1 MILASAETAHIV
13 YYGDILFMK
22 KTLAH
27 LFITFLIMNCLA
39 CTACTKEKPQTP
51 APKPPLPYKINLVW
65 QHDHKPEV
73 DLSALDKV
81 PGVNVVSPC
90 WYVIDNEFGK
100 LQDKSIEGYVELA
113 HAKGYQV
120 WPLITNGFKPDRTK
134 KLLDDE
140 NARKYVIEQLRQ
152 QYQKH
157 KFDGINLDFEH
168 IYEADKD
175 RITEFVKQ
183 IRKATQQDKLILSMD
198 VTVPK
203 GSPNWSLC
211 FDRKALAEHLDY
223 MMVMAYDQYSGAS
236 PEAGPTAGYD
246 WVERGIKN
254 TLEEVP
260 AHKLV
265 LGIPLYMRLWHY
277 DKDKKRFFAKTLNM
291 PGAEKIMSEKANDET
306 FRCRWLDK
314 EKVTYVSYME
324 NDVPYSFWQENITS
338 LEHKASLVKTYGL
351 GGVAS
356 WRYGFEKPEI
366 WPMLEEK
373 LKEEKSDKENK
384 TKSGNDIKNETINK

>member
-1 MILASAETAHIV
+1 MNKIVSHALITLLAL
-13 YYGDILFMK
+13 G
-22 KTLAH
+22 
-27 LFITFLIMNCLA
+27 CL
-39 CTACTKEKPQTP
+39 TSSGCTKSKEEPKPV
-51 APKPPLPYKINLVW
+51 PKPPLPYKINLVW
-65 QHDHKPEV
+65 QHEHKPEV
-73 DLSALDKV
+73 DLSVLDKV

-90 WYVIDNEFGK
+90 WYEIENDFGK
-100 LQDKSIEGYVELA
+100 IKDKSVEGYVERA

-140 NARKYVIEQLRQ
+140 NAKKYVIEQLHQ

-183 IRKATQQDKLILSMD
+183 IRKATRQDNLILSMD

-223 MMVMAYDQYSGAS
+223 MMVMAYDQYSGSS

-260 AHKLV
+260 SQKVV
-265 LGIPLYMRLWHY
+265 LGMPLYMRLWHY
-277 DKDKKRFFAKTLNM
+277 DKDKKRFYAKTLTM
-291 PGAEKIMSEKANDET
+291 EGAEKIIKEKNSDET

-314 EKVTYVSYME
+314 EKVTYYSYME
-324 NDVPYSFWQENITS
+324 DDVPYSFWQENKTS
-338 LEHKASLVKTYGL
+338 LEHKAGL
-351 GGVAS
+351 LKQYELAGLAT
-356 WRYGFEKPEI
+356 WRYGFEKPEV

-373 LKEEKSDKENK
+373 LKEAEPVKENPQRQ
-384 TKSGNDIKNETINK
+384 NEKK

>member
-1 MILASAETAHIV
+1 MNKFFSHALVTLLAL
-13 YYGDILFMK
+13 G
-22 KTLAH
+22 
-27 LFITFLIMNCLA
+27 CL
-39 CTACTKEKPQTP
+39 TSSGCTKGKEEPRP
-51 APKPPLPYKINLVW
+51 VPGPPLPYKINLVW
-65 QHDHKPEV
+65 QHEHKPEV
-73 DLSALDKV
+73 DLSVLDKV

-90 WYVIDNEFGK
+90 WYEIENDFGK
-100 LQDKSIEGYVELA
+100 IKDKSVEGYVERA

-140 NARKYVIEQLRQ
+140 NAKKYVIEQLHQ

-183 IRKATQQDKLILSMD
+183 IRKATQQDNLILSMD

-223 MMVMAYDQYSGAS
+223 MMVMAYDQYSGSS

-260 AHKLV
+260 AQKVV
-265 LGIPLYMRLWHY
+265 LGMPLYMRLWHY
-277 DKDKKRFFAKTLNM
+277 DKDKKRFYAKTLTM
-291 PGAEKIMSEKANDET
+291 EGAEKIIKEKSSDET

-314 EKVTYVSYME
+314 EKVTYYSYME
-324 NDVPYSFWQENITS
+324 DDVPYSFWQENKTS
-338 LEHKASLVKTYGL
+338 LEHKAGL
-351 GGVAS
+351 LKRYELAGLAT
-356 WRYGFEKPEI
+356 WRYGFEKPEV

-373 LKEEKSDKENK
+373 LKEAEPVKENPQRQ
-384 TKSGNDIKNETINK
+384 NEKK

>member
-1 MILASAETAHIV
+1 MNKIFTHALITLLAL
-13 YYGDILFMK
+13 G
-22 KTLAH
+22 
-27 LFITFLIMNCLA
+27 CLTSSA
-39 CTACTKEKPQTP
+39 CTTSKEEPKPV
-51 APKPPLPYKINLVW
+51 PKPPLPYKINLVW
-65 QHDHKPEV
+65 QHEHKPEV
-73 DLSALDKV
+73 DLSVLDKV

-90 WYVIDNEFGK
+90 WYEIDNDFGK
-100 LQDKSIEGYVELA
+100 IKDKSVEGYVERA

-140 NARKYVIEQLRQ
+140 NAKKYVIEQLRQ

-183 IRKATQQDKLILSMD
+183 IRKATRQDNLILSMD

-223 MMVMAYDQYSGAS
+223 MMVMAYDQYSGSS

-246 WVERGIKN
+246 WVERGIRN

-260 AHKLV
+260 AQKVV
-265 LGIPLYMRLWHY
+265 LGMPLYMRLWHY
-277 DKDKKRFFAKTLNM
+277 DKDKKRFYAKTLTM
-291 PGAEKIMSEKANDET
+291 EGAEKIIKEKNSEET

-314 EKVTYVSYME
+314 EKVTYYSYME
-324 NDVPYSFWQENITS
+324 DDIPYSFWQENKTS
-338 LEHKASLVKTYGL
+338 LEHKAGL
-351 GGVAS
+351 LKQYELAGLAT
-356 WRYGFEKPEI
+356 WRYGFEKPEV

-373 LKEEKSDKENK
+373 LKEAESVKENANRQEEK
-384 TKSGNDIKNETINK
+384 K

>member
-1 MILASAETAHIV
+1 
-13 YYGDILFMK
+13 MK
-22 KTLAH
+22 KLLSHMLIALLA
-27 LFITFLIMNCLA
+27 LGCLSSS
-39 CTACTKEKPQTP
+39 ACTKEEPAPPP
-51 APKPPLPYKINLVW
+51 APKPALPFKINLVW

-90 WYVIDNEFGK
+90 WYEIGNEFGK
-100 LQDKSIEGYVELA
+100 LNDKSVEGYVEQA

-140 NARKYVIEQLRQ
+140 NARKFVIEQLRR
-152 QYQKH
+152 QYKKH
-157 KFDGINLDFEH
+157 KFDGVNLDFEH

-183 IRKATQQDKLILSMD
+183 IRRATQQDKLILSMD

-260 AHKLV
+260 PHKV
-265 LGIPLYMRLWHY
+265 ILGVPLYMRLWHY
-277 DKDKKRFFAKTLNM
+277 DKDKKRFYAKTLSM
-291 PGAEKIMSEKANDET
+291 TGAEKLIAEKGNDET
-306 FRCRWLDK
+306 FRCRWLEK
-314 EKVTYVSYME
+314 ERLTYYSYME
-324 NDVPYSFWQENITS
+324 DDVPYSFWQENKTS
-338 LEHKASLVKTYGL
+338 LEHKMGLIKTYGL
-351 GGVAS
+351 AGVAS

-366 WPMLEEK
+366 WPMLEER
-373 LKEEKSDKENK
+373 LKELEPVQESAPQPDETTAKDASKKDKK
-384 TKSGNDIKNETINK
+384 KKKKK

>member
-1 MILASAETAHIV
+1 
-13 YYGDILFMK
+13 MK
-22 KTLAH
+22 KLLSHMLIALLA
-27 LFITFLIMNCLA
+27 LGCLSSS
-39 CTACTKEKPQTP
+39 ACTKEEPAPQP
-51 APKPPLPYKINLVW
+51 APKPALPFKINLVW
-65 QHDHKPEV
+65 QHDHRPEV
-73 DLSALDKV
+73 DLSTLDKV
-81 PGVNVVSPC
+81 PGVNVISPC
-90 WYVIDNEFGK
+90 WYEIENEFGK
-100 LQDKSIEGYVELA
+100 IRDKSVDGYVERA

-140 NARKYVIEQLRQ
+140 NARRFVIEQLRQ
-152 QYQKH
+152 QYQTH

-236 PEAGPTAGYD
+236 PEAGPTAGFD

-260 AHKLV
+260 PHKVV
-265 LGIPLYMRLWHY
+265 LGVPLYMRLWHY
-277 DKDKKRFFAKTLNM
+277 DKDKKRFYAKTLSM
-291 PGAEKIMSEKANDET
+291 PGAEKLIEEKGKDET
-306 FRCRWLDK
+306 FRCRWLEK
-314 EKVTYVSYME
+314 ERLTYYSYME
-324 NDVPYSFWQENITS
+324 DDVPYSFWQENKAS
-338 LEHKASLVKTYGL
+338 LEHKMGLIKTYGL
-351 GGVAS
+351 AGVAS

-366 WPMLEEK
+366 WLMLEEK
-373 LKEEKSDKENK
+373 LKELEPAKDNPPQPDEAKTQKESKKDKKNK
-384 TKSGNDIKNETINK
+384 

>member
-1 MILASAETAHIV
+1 
-13 YYGDILFMK
+13 MK
-22 KTLAH
+22 KFLSHILITVLA
-27 LFITFLIMNCLA
+27 LGCL
-39 CTACTKEKPQTP
+39 TSSACTKEKAATAPTP
-51 APKPPLPYKINLVW
+51 VPKPPLGEKVNLVW
-65 QHDHKPEV
+65 QHENKPEV
-73 DLSALDKV
+73 DLSTHEKL

-90 WYVIDNEFGK
+90 WYVIGNEFGK
-100 LQDKSIEGYVELA
+100 LEDNSVEGYVERA

-140 NARKYVIEQLRQ
+140 NAKKFVIEQLRQ

-211 FDRKALAEHLDY
+211 FDRKALAEHVDY
-223 MMVMAYDQYSGAS
+223 MMVMAYDQHSAS
-236 PEAGPTAGYD
+236 SPKAGVNAGYD
-246 WVERGIKN
+246 WVEKGILN

-260 AHKLV
+260 AHKVV

-277 DKDKKRFFAKTLNM
+277 DKDAKRFYAKTLSM
-291 PGAEKIMSEKANDET
+291 PNAEKLLTEKAGDET
-306 FRCRWLDK
+306 LRNRWLEK
-314 EKVTYVSYME
+314 EKITYVSYME
-324 NDVPYSFWQENITS
+324 NEVPYSFWHENKTS
-338 LEHKASLVKTYGL
+338 LEHKAGLIKKYGL
-351 GGVAS
+351 AGVAS

-366 WPMLEEK
+366 WPMLGEA
-373 LKEEKSDKENK
+373 LKEENKKEENK
-384 TKSGNDIKNETINK
+384 

>member
-1 MILASAETAHIV
+1 MKRILSHMLI
-13 YYGDILFMK
+13 
-22 KTLAH
+22 TLLA
-27 LFITFLIMNCLA
+27 LGCLSSS
-39 CTACTKEKPQTP
+39 ACTKEEPSAP
-51 APKPPLPYKINLVW
+51 PPKPALPYKINLVW
-65 QHDHKPEV
+65 QHDHRPEV
-73 DLSALDKV
+73 DLSSLDKV
-81 PGVNVVSPC
+81 PGLNVVSPC
-90 WYVIDNEFGK
+90 WYEIENEYGK
-100 LQDKSIEGYVELA
+100 IKDKSIDGYVERA
-113 HAKGYQV
+113 HARGYQV
-120 WPLITNGFKPDRTK
+120 WPLITNGFNPDRTK

-140 NARKYVIEQLRQ
+140 NARRFVIEQLRQ

-183 IRKATQQDKLILSMD
+183 IRRATQQDKLILSMD

-211 FDRKALAEHLDY
+211 FDRKTLAEHLDY

-260 AHKLV
+260 PHKVV
-265 LGIPLYMRLWHY
+265 LGIPFYMRLWHY
-277 DKDKKRFFAKTLNM
+277 DKDKKRFYAKTLTM
-291 PGAEKIMSEKANDET
+291 PGSEKLIEEKGKDET
-306 FRCRWLDK
+306 FRCRWLEK
-314 EKVTYVSYME
+314 ERVTYYSYME
-324 NDVPYSFWQENITS
+324 DDVPYSFWQENKTS
-338 LEHKASLVKTYGL
+338 LEHKMGLIKTYGL
-351 GGVAS
+351 AGVAS

-366 WPMLEEK
+366 WPMLEQK
-373 LKEEKSDKENK
+373 LKELEPAKENTPQPNADA
-384 TKSGNDIKNETINK
+384 TKKEKKQK

>member
-1 MILASAETAHIV
+1 MKNVKKLFLLTFSTA
-13 YYGDILFMK
+13 LTLTCLLTCAACK
-22 KTLAH
+22 K
-27 LFITFLIMNCLA
+27 
-39 CTACTKEKPQTP
+39 EQPSPP

-65 QHDHKPEV
+65 QHENKPET

-90 WYVIDNEFGK
+90 WYVIENEFGK
-100 LQDKSIEGYVELA
+100 LGDKSIEGYVERA

-140 NARKYVIEQLRQ
+140 NAKKYVIEQLRQ

-183 IRKATQQDKLILSMD
+183 IRKATLQDNLILSMD

-246 WVERGIKN
+246 WVERGIRN

-260 AHKLV
+260 PRKVV
-265 LGIPLYMRLWHY
+265 LGMPLYMRLWHY
-277 DKDKKRFFAKTLNM
+277 DKDKKRFFARTLTM
-291 PGAEKIMSEKANDET
+291 DGAEKIIKEKSRDET

-314 EKVTYVSYME
+314 ERMTYVSYME
-324 NDVPYSFWQENITS
+324 DDVPYSFWQENKSS
-338 LEHKASLVKTYGL
+338 LEHKAGL
-351 GGVAS
+351 LKQYDLAGFAA

-373 LKEEKSDKENK
+373 LKAAEPVKENAPRQEEKK
-384 TKSGNDIKNETINK
+384 

>member
-1 MILASAETAHIV
+1 
-13 YYGDILFMK
+13 MK
-22 KTLAH
+22 KLFAQVLISVLA
-27 LFITFLIMNCLA
+27 LGCLA
-39 CTACTKEKPQTP
+39 CTACTKEKPP
-51 APKPPLPYKINLVW
+51 APPPPKPALPYKINLVW
-65 QHDHKPEV
+65 QHEHKPEV
-73 DLSALDKV
+73 DLSRLDKV

-100 LQDKSIEGYVELA
+100 LQDKSIEGYVERA

-120 WPLITNGFKPDRTK
+120 WPLITNGFNPDRTK
-134 KLLDDE
+134 KLLADE
-140 NARKYVIEQLRQ
+140 NAIKFVVEQLRQ

-168 IYEADKD
+168 IYQADKD

-211 FDRKALAEHLDY
+211 YNRKALAEHLDY
-223 MMVMAYDQYSGAS
+223 MMVMAYDQYSGGS

-260 AHKLV
+260 AHKII
-265 LGIPLYMRLWHY
+265 LGMPLYMRLWHY
-277 DKDKKRFFAKTLNM
+277 DKDKKRFFAKTLTM
-291 PGAEKIMSEKANDET
+291 EGAESIIKEKSSDET
-306 FRCRWLDK
+306 FRCRWLGK
-314 EKVTYVSYME
+314 EKVTYYSYME
-324 NDVPYSFWQENITS
+324 DDVPYSFWQENKTS
-338 LEHKASLVKTYGL
+338 LEHKAGL
-351 GGVAS
+351 LKQYKLAGIAT

-366 WPMLEEK
+366 WPMLEGRI
-373 LKEEKSDKENK
+373 KEAEPVKENTAEPAK
-384 TKSGNDIKNETINK
+384 DSKAKPGKNK

>member
-1 MILASAETAHIV
+1 
-13 YYGDILFMK
+13 MK
-22 KTLAH
+22 KILSHMLIALLA
-27 LFITFLIMNCLA
+27 LGCLSSS
-39 CTACTKEKPQTP
+39 ACTKEEP
-51 APKPPLPYKINLVW
+51 APPPKPALPYKINLVW
-65 QHDHKPEV
+65 QHDHRPEV
-73 DLSALDKV
+73 DLSSLDKV

-90 WYVIDNEFGK
+90 WYEIENEYGK
-100 LQDKSIEGYVELA
+100 IKDKSVEGYVERA

-120 WPLITNGFKPDRTK
+120 WPLITNGFSPDRTK

-140 NARKYVIEQLRQ
+140 NARRFVIDQLRQ

-157 KFDGINLDFEH
+157 KFDGINLDLEH

-183 IRKATQQDKLILSMD
+183 IRKATKQDNLILSMD

-211 FDRKALAEHLDY
+211 YDRKALAEHLDY
-223 MMVMAYDQYSGAS
+223 MMVMAYDQYSGGS

-260 AHKLV
+260 PHKVV
-265 LGIPLYMRLWHY
+265 LGMPLYMRLWHY
-277 DKDKKRFFAKTLNM
+277 DKEKKRFYAKTLTM
-291 PGAEKIMSEKANDET
+291 DGAEKILAEKSSDET

-314 EKVTYVSYME
+314 ERVTYYSYME
-324 NDVPYSFWQENITS
+324 DDVPYSFWHENKTS
-338 LEHKASLVKTYGL
+338 LEHKAGLLKQYGL
-351 GGVAS
+351 AGIAT

-366 WPMLEEK
+366 WHMLEAK
-373 LKEEKSDKENK
+373 LKELEPAKENTPQPEEAK
-384 TKSGNDIKNETINK
+384 TQKGSKKEKKQK

>member
-1 MILASAETAHIV
+1 MKYIKNLFLLTISAA
-13 YYGDILFMK
+13 L
-22 KTLAH
+22 TLTC
-27 LFITFLIMNCLA
+27 LLA
-39 CTACTKEKPQTP
+39 CAACKTNQPPPP
-51 APKPPLPYKINLVW
+51 APRPPLPYKINLVW
-65 QHDHKPEV
+65 QHENKPEV

-81 PGVNVVSPC
+81 PGINVVSPC

-100 LQDKSIEGYVELA
+100 LQDKSVEGYVERA

-140 NARKYVIEQLRQ
+140 NAKKYVIEQLRQ
-152 QYQKH
+152 QYLKH

-183 IRKATQQDKLILSMD
+183 IRKATRQYNLILSMD
-198 VTVPK
+198 VTVPR

-223 MMVMAYDQYSGAS
+223 MMVMAYDQYSGSS

-246 WVERGIKN
+246 WVERGIRN

-260 AHKLV
+260 AQKVV
-265 LGIPLYMRLWHY
+265 LGMPLYMRLWHY
-277 DKDKKRFFAKTLNM
+277 DKDKKRFYAKTLSM
-291 PGAEKIMSEKANDET
+291 PGAEKLITEKSSDVT

-314 EKVTYVSYME
+314 EKVTYYSYME
-324 NDVPYSFWQENITS
+324 DDVPYSFWQENKAS
-338 LEHKASLVKTYGL
+338 LEHKAGL
-351 GGVAS
+351 LKQYELAGLAT

-373 LKEEKSDKENK
+373 LKEAEPVKENASRQEEK
-384 TKSGNDIKNETINK
+384 K

>member
-1 MILASAETAHIV
+1 
-13 YYGDILFMK
+13 MK
-22 KTLAH
+22 KLFAQVILSLLA
-27 LFITFLIMNCLA
+27 LGCIA
-39 CTACTKEKPQTP
+39 CTACTTEKQP
-51 APKPPLPYKINLVW
+51 APKPPAPKPALPYKINLVW
-65 QHDHKPEV
+65 QHAHKPEV
-73 DLSALDKV
+73 DLSRLDKV

-90 WYVIDNEFGK
+90 WYDIENEFGK
-100 LQDKSIEGYVELA
+100 INDKSVDGYVERA

-120 WPLITNGFKPDRTK
+120 WPLITNGFNPDRTK

-140 NARKYVIEQLRQ
+140 NARRFVIEQLRQ

-168 IYEADKD
+168 IYEADKN

-183 IRKATQQDKLILSMD
+183 IRKATQQDHLILSMD

-223 MMVMAYDQYSGAS
+223 MMVMAYDQYSGGS
-236 PEAGPTAGYD
+236 HEAGPTAGYD

-260 AHKLV
+260 PQKVV
-265 LGIPLYMRLWHY
+265 LGMPLYMRLWHY
-277 DKDKKRFFAKTLNM
+277 DKEKKRFFPKTLTM
-291 PGAEKIMSEKANDET
+291 EGAENIIKEKSNDET
-306 FRCRWLDK
+306 FRCRWLEK
-314 EKVTYVSYME
+314 ERLTYYSYME
-324 NDVPYSFWQENITS
+324 DDVPYSFWQENKTS
-338 LEHKASLVKTYGL
+338 LEHKAGL
-351 GGVAS
+351 LKQYDLAGMAT

-366 WPMLEEK
+366 WPMLESK
-373 LKEEKSDKENK
+373 LKEAEATKEQATQPDAAATKKATKKDTKKEKRN
-384 TKSGNDIKNETINK
+384 

>member
-1 MILASAETAHIV
+1 MQKV
-13 YYGDILFMK
+13 K
-22 KTLAH
+22 K
-27 LFITFLIMNCLA
+27 IFLSSVCAAFLLTCLA
-39 CTACTKEKPQTP
+39 CTAYTTEKPP
-51 APKPPLPYKINLVW
+51 APPPKPPLPYKINLVW
-65 QHDHKPEV
+65 QHEHKPEV

-100 LQDKSIEGYVELA
+100 LQDKSIEGYVDRA
-113 HAKGYQV
+113 HARGYQV

-140 NARKYVIEQLRQ
+140 NARKFVIEQLRQ

-168 IYEADKD
+168 IYEADRD

-183 IRKATQQDKLILSMD
+183 IRRATQPDKLILSMD

-246 WVERGIKN
+246 WVEKGIRN

-260 AHKLV
+260 AQKVV

-277 DKDKKRFFAKTLNM
+277 DKDKKRFYAKTLNM
-291 PGAEKIMSEKANDET
+291 AGAEKIMEEKGKDET

-314 EKVTYVSYME
+314 ERMTYVSYME
-324 NDVPYSFWQENITS
+324 DDVPYSFWQENKSS
-338 LEHKASLVKTYGL
+338 LEHKTGLIKTYGL
-351 GGVAS
+351 AGVAS

-366 WPMLEEK
+366 WPMLEAK
-373 LKEEKSDKENK
+373 LKEAEAADGSNPRPDKAAAQKDND
-384 TKSGNDIKNETINK
+384 TKGK

>member
-1 MILASAETAHIV
+1 
-13 YYGDILFMK
+13 MK
-22 KTLAH
+22 KLFAQVLISLLA
-27 LFITFLIMNCLA
+27 LGCMA
-39 CTACTKEKPQTP
+39 CTACTTTEKPP
-51 APKPPLPYKINLVW
+51 APPPKPALPYKINLVW

-73 DLSALDKV
+73 DLSTLDKV

-90 WYVIDNEFGK
+90 WYEIENEYGK
-100 LQDKSIEGYVELA
+100 IKDKSVEGYVERA
-113 HAKGYQV
+113 HARGYQV

-140 NARKYVIEQLRQ
+140 NAKRFVIEQLRQ

-157 KFDGINLDFEH
+157 KFDGINLDFEN

-223 MMVMAYDQYSGAS
+223 MMVMAYDQYSGGS

-260 AHKLV
+260 PHKVV
-265 LGIPLYMRLWHY
+265 LGMPLYMRLWHY
-277 DKDKKRFFAKTLNM
+277 DNDNKRFYAKTLSM
-291 PGAEKIMSEKANDET
+291 PGSESLIAEKSSDET
-306 FRCRWLDK
+306 FRCRWLEK
-314 EKVTYVSYME
+314 EKVTYYSYVE
-324 NDVPYSFWQENITS
+324 NDVPYSFWQENKTS
-338 LEHKASLVKTYGL
+338 LAHKAGL
-351 GGVAS
+351 LKQYNLAGFAT
-356 WRYGFEKPEI
+356 WRYGFEKPEV

-373 LKEEKSDKENK
+373 LKEAEPAEDKTAQPKEATENTDKSKNK
-384 TKSGNDIKNETINK
+384 KKKKKQS

>member
-1 MILASAETAHIV
+1 
-13 YYGDILFMK
+13 MK
-22 KTLAH
+22 KILSHMLIALLA
-27 LFITFLIMNCLA
+27 LGCLSSS
-39 CTACTKEKPQTP
+39 ACTKEEPP
-51 APKPPLPYKINLVW
+51 APPPKPALPYKINLVW
-65 QHDHKPEV
+65 QHEHKPEV
-73 DLSALDKV
+73 DLSTLDKV

-90 WYVIDNEFGK
+90 WYEIENEFGK
-100 LQDKSIEGYVELA
+100 IKDKSVEGYVERA
-113 HAKGYQV
+113 HARGYQV

-140 NARKYVIEQLRQ
+140 NARRFVIEQLRQ

-246 WVERGIKN
+246 WVEKGIKN
-254 TLEEVP
+254 TLAEVP
-260 AHKLV
+260 PHKIV

-277 DKDKKRFFAKTLNM
+277 DKEKKRFYAKTLSM
-291 PGAEKIMSEKANDET
+291 PGAEKLAEEKGKDET
-306 FRCRWLDK
+306 FRCRWLEK
-314 EKVTYVSYME
+314 ERLTYYSYME
-324 NDVPYSFWQENITS
+324 DDIPYSFWQENKTS
-338 LEHKASLVKTYGL
+338 LEHKMGLIKTYGL
-351 GGVAS
+351 AGVAS

-373 LKEEKSDKENK
+373 LKELEPAKENAPKPDEAK
-384 TKSGNDIKNETINK
+384 TQKATQKDKKNK

>member
-1 MILASAETAHIV
+1 
-13 YYGDILFMK
+13 MK
-22 KTLAH
+22 KILSHMLIALLA
-27 LFITFLIMNCLA
+27 LGCLSSS
-39 CTACTKEKPQTP
+39 ACTKEEPP
-51 APKPPLPYKINLVW
+51 APPPKPALPYKINLVW
-65 QHDHKPEV
+65 QHDHRPEV
-73 DLSALDKV
+73 DLSSLDKV
-81 PGVNVVSPC
+81 PGLNVVSPC
-90 WYVIDNEFGK
+90 WYEIENEYGK
-100 LQDKSIEGYVELA
+100 IKDKSIDDYVERA
-113 HAKGYQV
+113 HARGYQV
-120 WPLITNGFKPDRTK
+120 WPLITNGFNPDRTK

-140 NARKYVIEQLRQ
+140 NARRFVIEQLRQ

-183 IRKATQQDKLILSMD
+183 IRRATQQDKLILSMD

-260 AHKLV
+260 PHKVV
-265 LGIPLYMRLWHY
+265 LGIPFYMRLWHY
-277 DKDKKRFFAKTLNM
+277 DKDKKRFYAKTLTM
-291 PGAEKIMSEKANDET
+291 PGSEKLIEEKGKDET
-306 FRCRWLDK
+306 FRCRWLEK
-314 EKVTYVSYME
+314 ERVTYYSYME
-324 NDVPYSFWQENITS
+324 DDVPYSFWQENKTS
-338 LEHKASLVKTYGL
+338 LEHKMELIKTYGL
-351 GGVAS
+351 AGVAS

-366 WPMLEEK
+366 WSMLEQK
-373 LKEEKSDKENK
+373 LKELEPAKDNAPQPEDAATKKAVQKNKKDK
-384 TKSGNDIKNETINK
+384 

>member
-1 MILASAETAHIV
+1 
-13 YYGDILFMK
+13 MK
-22 KTLAH
+22 KILSHMLVALLA
-27 LFITFLIMNCLA
+27 LGCLSSS
-39 CTACTKEKPQTP
+39 ACTKEEP
-51 APKPPLPYKINLVW
+51 APPPKPALPYKINLVW
-65 QHDHKPEV
+65 QHDHRPEV

-90 WYVIDNEFGK
+90 WYEIENEYGK
-100 LQDKSIEGYVELA
+100 IKDKSVEGYVERA

-120 WPLITNGFKPDRTK
+120 WPLITNGFSPDRTK

-140 NARKYVIEQLRQ
+140 NARRFVIDQLRQ

-157 KFDGINLDFEH
+157 KFDGINLDLEH

-183 IRKATQQDKLILSMD
+183 IRKATKQDNLILSMD

-211 FDRKALAEHLDY
+211 YDRKALAEHLDY
-223 MMVMAYDQYSGAS
+223 MMVMAYDQYSGGS

-260 AHKLV
+260 PHKVV
-265 LGIPLYMRLWHY
+265 LGMPLYMRLWHY
-277 DKDKKRFFAKTLNM
+277 DKEKKRFYAKTLTM
-291 PGAEKIMSEKANDET
+291 DGAEKILAEKSSDET

-314 EKVTYVSYME
+314 ERVTYYSYME
-324 NDVPYSFWQENITS
+324 DDVPYSFWHENKTS
-338 LEHKASLVKTYGL
+338 LEHKAGLLKQYGL
-351 GGVAS
+351 AGIAT
-356 WRYGFEKPEI
+356 WRSGFEKPEI
-366 WPMLEEK
+366 WHMLEAK
-373 LKEEKSDKENK
+373 LKELEPAKEDAPKPDETTVKGTSKKDKNK
-384 TKSGNDIKNETINK
+384 N

>member
-1 MILASAETAHIV
+1 
-13 YYGDILFMK
+13 MK
-22 KTLAH
+22 KILSRLFVALLTL
-27 LFITFLIMNCLA
+27 NCLA
-39 CTACTKEKPQTP
+39 CTACTTDKPP
-51 APKPPLPYKINLVW
+51 APPPKPPLPYKINLVW
-65 QHDHKPEV
+65 QHEHKPEV
-73 DLSALDKV
+73 DLSVLDKV

-100 LQDKSIEGYVELA
+100 LQDKSVEGYVDRA

-140 NARKYVIEQLRQ
+140 NARKFVIEQLRQ

-183 IRKATQQDKLILSMD
+183 IRRATQQDKLILSMD

-246 WVERGIKN
+246 WVERGIRN

-260 AHKLV
+260 AQKVV

-291 PGAEKIMSEKANDET
+291 AGAEKIMEDKGKDET
-306 FRCRWLDK
+306 FRCRWLEK
-314 EKVTYVSYME
+314 ERMTFVSYME
-324 NDVPYSFWQENITS
+324 DDIPYSFWQENKSS
-338 LEHKASLVKTYGL
+338 LEHKTGLIKTCGL
-351 GGVAS
+351 AGVAS

-366 WPMLEEK
+366 WPMLEAK
-373 LKEEKSDKENK
+373 LKEAEAAEKDTPGPDNAPAQKEKDKNGK
-384 TKSGNDIKNETINK
+384 

>member
-1 MILASAETAHIV
+1 
-13 YYGDILFMK
+13 MK
-22 KTLAH
+22 KILSHMLIALLA
-27 LFITFLIMNCLA
+27 LGCLSSS
-39 CTACTKEKPQTP
+39 ACTKEEPP
-51 APKPPLPYKINLVW
+51 APPPKPALPYKINLVW
-65 QHDHKPEV
+65 QHDHRPEV
-73 DLSALDKV
+73 DLSSLDKV

-90 WYVIDNEFGK
+90 WYEIENEYGK
-100 LQDKSIEGYVELA
+100 IKDKSVEGYVERA

-120 WPLITNGFKPDRTK
+120 WPLITNGFSPDRTK

-140 NARKYVIEQLRQ
+140 NARRFVIDQLRQ

-157 KFDGINLDFEH
+157 KFDGINLDLEH

-183 IRKATQQDKLILSMD
+183 IRKATKQDNLILSMD

-211 FDRKALAEHLDY
+211 YDRKALAEHLDY
-223 MMVMAYDQYSGAS
+223 MMVMAYDQYSGGS

-260 AHKLV
+260 PHKVV
-265 LGIPLYMRLWHY
+265 LGMPLYMRLWHY
-277 DKDKKRFFAKTLNM
+277 DKEKKRFYAKTLTM
-291 PGAEKIMSEKANDET
+291 DGAEKILAEKSSDET

-314 EKVTYVSYME
+314 ERVTYYSYME
-324 NDVPYSFWQENITS
+324 DDVPYSFWHENKTS
-338 LEHKASLVKTYGL
+338 LEHKAGLLKQYGL
-351 GGVAS
+351 AGIS
-356 WRYGFEKPEI
+356 TWRYGFEKPEI
-366 WPMLEEK
+366 WPMLEAK
-373 LKEEKSDKENK
+373 LKELEPPKEITPQPEEAKTQKGSKKEKKQK
-384 TKSGNDIKNETINK
+384 

>member
-1 MILASAETAHIV
+1 MKIFLSHILIALLSFA
-13 YYGDILFMK
+13 
-22 KTLAH
+22 
-27 LFITFLIMNCLA
+27 CLGCA
-39 CTACTKEKPQTP
+39 ANQKDT
-51 APKPPLPYKINLVW
+51 PKPVLKPALPYKINLVW
-65 QHDHKPEV
+65 QFEHRPEI
-73 DLSALDKV
+73 DLSTLDKV
-81 PGVNVVSPC
+81 PGLNVVSPC
-90 WYVIDNEFGK
+90 WYIIENEFGK
-100 LQDKSIEGYVELA
+100 IQDISIDGYVERA

-120 WPLITNGFKPDRTK
+120 WPLITNGFNPDRTK

-140 NARKYVIEQLRQ
+140 NARKFVIEQLRQ
-152 QYQKH
+152 QFQKH

-183 IRKATQQDKLILSMD
+183 IRTATKQDNLILSMD

-211 FDRKALAEHLDY
+211 FDRKALADHLDY
-223 MMVMAYDQYSGAS
+223 MMVMAYDQYSRSS
-236 PEAGPTAGYD
+236 PVAGPTAGHD
-246 WVERGIKN
+246 WVEKGIRN

-260 AHKLV
+260 PHKV
-265 LGIPLYMRLWHY
+265 ILGIPFYMRLWHY
-277 DKDKKRFFAKTLNM
+277 DKDAKRFYAKTLPM
-291 PGAEKIMSEKANDET
+291 PKAEKLLQEKEKDET

-324 NDVPYSFWQENITS
+324 NEIPYSFWQEDKRS
-338 LEHKASLVKTYGL
+338 LAHKMDLIKTYNL
-351 GGVAS
+351 AGVAS

-373 LKEEKSDKENK
+373 LKEATPPEGSQETQEKKEQPAK
-384 TKSGNDIKNETINK
+384 K

>member
-1 MILASAETAHIV
+1 
-13 YYGDILFMK
+13 MK
-22 KTLAH
+22 KLLSHILITLLA
-27 LFITFLIMNCLA
+27 LGCLSSSA
-39 CTACTKEKPQTP
+39 CSKEEPAPPP
-51 APKPPLPYKINLVW
+51 APKPALPFKINLVW
-65 QHDHKPEV
+65 QHDHRPEV
-73 DLSALDKV
+73 DLSTLDKV
-81 PGVNVVSPC
+81 PGINVLSPC
-90 WYVIDNEFGK
+90 WYEIENEYGK
-100 LQDKSIEGYVELA
+100 IKDKSIEGYVERA

-140 NARKYVIEQLRQ
+140 NARKFVIEQLRQ

-168 IYEADKD
+168 IYEADKN

-183 IRKATQQDKLILSMD
+183 IRKSTQQDKLILSMD

-211 FDRKALAEHLDY
+211 YDRKALAEHLDY
-223 MMVMAYDQYSGAS
+223 MMVMAYDQYSGGS

-260 AHKLV
+260 PHKVV

-277 DKDKKRFFAKTLNM
+277 DKDKKRFYAKTLSM
-291 PGAEKIMSEKANDET
+291 PGAEKLIEEKSKDET
-306 FRCRWLDK
+306 FRCRWL
-314 EKVTYVSYME
+314 ERERLTYYSYME
-324 NDVPYSFWQENITS
+324 DDVPYSFWQENKTS
-338 LEHKASLVKTYGL
+338 LEHKMGLIKTYGL
-351 GGVAS
+351 AGVAS
-356 WRYGFEKPEI
+356 WRYGFEKPEV

-373 LKEEKSDKENK
+373 LKELEPVQENAPQPDEAKTQKDSKKDKK
-384 TKSGNDIKNETINK
+384 KK